1 MSRSMYYYAHKK
13 DDNAIISKL
22 MGLAERYPTRGFQ
35 TYYGKIRLEGI
46 VWNRKRVLRVYRNIN
61 LKLRTKR
68 KRRIPSRI
76 KEKLQVPGSINDTWS
91 IDFMSDSL
99 ANGRRF
105 RVLNVIDDYN
115 RESLINEAFYSIPG
129 VRLVQQLKELITSR
143 SKPKRIRTDNG
154 PEFLSK
160 VFTDFCAENGIELQY
175 IQPGKPAQN
184 AYIERLNRTFREDVL
199 DAYLFGSITEVNAI
213 AYEWQIE
220 YNSNHPHKA
229 LNGLSPWLYAKEAL
243 VS

>member
-1 MSRSMYYYAHKK
+1 
-13 DDNAIISKL
+13 
-22 MGLAERYPTRGFQ
+22 
-35 TYYGKIRLEGI
+35 
-46 VWNRKRVLRVYRNIN
+46 
-61 LKLRTKR
+61 
-68 KRRIPSRI
+68 
-76 KEKLQVPGSINDTWS
+76 
-91 IDFMSDSL
+91 MSDSL

-105 RVLNVIDDYN
+105 RVLNVMDDYN

-129 VRLVQQLKELITSR
+129 VRQVQQLKELITSR

-160 VFTDFCAENGIELQY
+160 VFTNFCAENGIELHY

>member
-1 MSRSMYYYAHKK
+1 MPSSKYKVK
-13 DDNAIISKL
+13 FPVISK
-22 MGLAERYPTRGFQ
+22 
-35 TYYGKIRLEGI
+35 
-46 VWNRKRVLRVYRNIN
+46 
-61 LKLRTKR
+61 
-68 KRRIPSRI
+68 
-76 KEKLQVPGSINDTWS
+76 
-91 IDFMSDSL
+91 
-99 ANGRRF
+99 
-105 RVLNVIDDYN
+105 
-115 RESLINEAFYSIPG
+115 
-129 VRLVQQLKELITSR
+129 
-143 SKPKRIRTDNG
+143 SKPKHIRTETG

-160 VFTDFCAENGIELQY
+160 VFTSFCAENGIELQY

-184 AYIERLNRTFREDVL
+184 AYIERLDRTFREDGL

>member
-1 MSRSMYYYAHKK
+1 
-13 DDNAIISKL
+13 
-22 MGLAERYPTRGFQ
+22 
-35 TYYGKIRLEGI
+35 
-46 VWNRKRVLRVYRNIN
+46 
-61 LKLRTKR
+61 
-68 KRRIPSRI
+68 
-76 KEKLQVPGSINDTWS
+76 
-91 IDFMSDSL
+91 MSDSL

-105 RVLNVIDDYN
+105 RVLNVMDDYN

-160 VFTDFCAENGIELQY
+160 VFTNFCAENGIELQY